1 MEFTENTLKEILV
14 EQREEFQRF
23 NDTQKKEFFHFM
35 GIMKE
40 ETNTQF
46 QLMGEQFQGIK
57 ETLGTLMEDVTI
69 IKTDVQYLKSALKKK
84 VDYDEFESLEKRVLL
99 LESKAK
105 K

>member
-1 MEFTENTLKEILV
+1 MEFTENALKEILA

-40 ETNTQF
+40 DIQSNI
-46 QLMGEQFQGIK
+46 QLIAEQYQNIK
-57 ETLGTLMEDVTI
+57 DDLSI
-69 IKTDVQYLKSALKKK
+69 IKTDVHYVKSALKKK

-99 LESKAK
+99 LESRAK

>member
-1 MEFTENTLKEILV
+1 MEFTENTLKEILT

-23 NDTQKKEFFHFM
+23 SDTQKKEFFHFM

-69 IKTDVQYLKSALKKK
+69 IKTDIQFLKSALKKK

-99 LESKAK
+99 LESRAK
-105 K
+105 R

>member
-1 MEFTENTLKEILV
+1 MEFTENTLKKILT

-23 NDTQKKEFFHFM
+23 SDTQKKEFFHFM

-69 IKTDVQYLKSALKKK
+69 IKTDIQFLKSSLKKK

-99 LESKAK
+99 LESRAK

>member
-1 MEFTENTLKEILV
+1 MEFTENTLKEILT

-23 NDTQKKEFFHFM
+23 SDTQKKEFFHFM

-57 ETLGTLMEDVTI
+57 ETLGILMEDVTI
-69 IKTDVQYLKSALKKK
+69 IKTDIQFLKSALKKK

-99 LESKAK
+99 LESRAK